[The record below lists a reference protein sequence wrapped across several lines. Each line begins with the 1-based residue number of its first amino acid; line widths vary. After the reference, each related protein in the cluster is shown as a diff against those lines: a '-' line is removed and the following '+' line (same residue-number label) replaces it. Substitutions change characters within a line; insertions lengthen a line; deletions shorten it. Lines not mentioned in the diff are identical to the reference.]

1 MSKSNVNLDVRG
13 THMTL
18 ADNIT
23 GMIDIFP
30 VKAFIYTI
38 NFLDGSLCQST
49 LYGGTTYDEH
59 HTFRSNLMN
68 IPKRDFKLETIDELS
83 W

>member
-1 MSKSNVNLDVRG
+1 MKN
-13 THMTL
+13 
-18 ADNIT
+18 
-23 GMIDIFP
+23 IDIFP

-49 LYGGTTYDEH
+49 SYGGTAYDEH

-68 IPKRDFKLETIDELS
+68 IPKRDFKLETIDELQS
-83 W
+83 FKNEMYRENGASR

>member
-1 MSKSNVNLDVRG
+1 MKCFATKHCIFVSKTIED
-13 THMTL
+13 
-18 ADNIT
+18 
-23 GMIDIFP
+23 IDIFP
-30 VKAFIYTI
+30 VKAAFIYTI

-59 HTFRSNLMN
+59 HTIRSNLMN